1 MEEKLIRE
9 QVRRLNASWQ
19 PLNKVYEE
27 YAKSI
32 GLTYAAFNV
41 LCTLLFN
48 ENCTQK
54 HICQRTYLP
63 KQTVNAIITDF
74 YQNGFVVLEEQ
85 PEDRRTKTVKL
96 TEKGKE
102 YAQDARCHI
111 KHAEYV
117 AMEQFSQ
124 EERETLISLMQKY
137 ADTCL
142 ATVRENIKDEK

>member
-9 QVRRLNASWQ
+9 QVRRLKNSTR
-19 PLNKVYEE
+19 PMEKMYEE

-32 GLTYAAFNV
+32 GMSYAAFSV
-41 LCTLLFN
+41 LWSVLFN

-54 HICQRTYLP
+54 DICMRTWLP
-63 KQTVNAIITDF
+63 KQTVNTIITDF
-74 YQNGFVVLEEQ
+74 YKNGFVVLEEQ

-102 YAQDARCHI
+102 YAQDAVCHI
-111 KHAEYV
+111 RHAEYV
-117 AMEQFSQ
+117 AMSQFTPD
-124 EERETLISLMQKY
+124 EREQLIELMQKY

-142 ATVRENIKDEK
+142 ATVRESIKSDK